1 MTVHLAAECAGEQ
14 ANVSMLPGFSLFRR
28 SRCACLKRASAL
40 VGECWSSR
48 QPAWTRIPLWRAAR
62 LRACCCFGSGS
73 CVPYFARPIPPFEA
87 SSCWMANTYSYY
99 ETKGGA
105 YVCKLLDQNKPLCQ
119 FGVTSSFFRSLPSLK
134 IQPVYELTML
144 RLRSS

>member
-73 CVPYFARPIPPFEA
+73 CAPYFARPIPPFEA

-105 YVCKLLDQNKPLCQ
+105 YVCKLLGSKQAALSVWRHLELFPQ
-119 FGVTSSFFRSLPSLK
+119 PSFAEHPAR
-134 IQPVYELTML
+134 V
-144 RLRSS
+144 